1 MRVVTVLAALAAVL
15 ALSGNAA
22 AADRSTLHVQKSDY
36 GPVLFDG
43 RGYVLYA
50 FTYDRRNKSRCYGA
64 CAEAWPPYLVKQPR
78 AGAGA
83 SASLLG
89 TTRRSDGSI
98 QATYNGWPLYYYV
111 HDGKGQIL
119 CQNVKEFGGLWLIL
133 RGSGKLVR

>member
-1 MRVVTVLAALAAVL
+1 M
-15 ALSGNAA
+15 
-22 AADRSTLHVQKSDY
+22 
-36 GPVLFDG
+36 
-43 RGYVLYA
+43 
-50 FTYDRRNKSRCYGA
+50 
-64 CAEAWPPYLVKQPR
+64 
-78 AGAGA
+78 
-83 SASLLG
+83 LG

>member
-1 MRVVTVLAALAAVL
+1 MRPLAVLAALVATLVVAGD
-15 ALSGNAA
+15 AL
-22 AADRSTLHVQKSDY
+22 AADRGTLQVRGSDY

-43 RGYVLYA
+43 RGYALYA
-50 FTYDRRNKSRCYGA
+50 FTYDRKNRSRCYGA
-64 CAEAWPPYLVKQPR
+64 CAEAWPPYLVKKPK

-83 SASLLG
+83 KRSLLG

-111 HDGKGQIL
+111 HDPKGEIL
-119 CQNVKEFGGLWLIL
+119 CQNVREFGGLWLIL

>member
-1 MRVVTVLAALAAVL
+1 MRPFAVFAALASVL

-22 AADRSTLHVQKSDY
+22 AADRGLLRVQSSDY

-50 FTYDRRNKSRCYGA
+50 FTYDGKNKSRCYGA
-64 CAEAWPPYLVKQPR
+64 CAKAWPPYLVKQPK

-83 SASLLG
+83 KPSLLG